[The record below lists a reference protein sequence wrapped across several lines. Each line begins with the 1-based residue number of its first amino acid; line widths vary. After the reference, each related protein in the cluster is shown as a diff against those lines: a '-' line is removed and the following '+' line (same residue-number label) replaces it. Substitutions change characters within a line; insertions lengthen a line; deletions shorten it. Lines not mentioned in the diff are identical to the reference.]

1 MRGEMWFGSCAV
13 LFAIGLASG
22 QAKKPDVVAK
32 LEGHRGGV
40 SSISYSAKGNR
51 IATGSGNGVVRVWDA
66 KTGELIV
73 RVDDNKH
80 GSARIT
86 NVAFSADGHFLSS
99 SSRTTVGAWDLA
111 DPKRLVLRYEDPYQT
126 DVNKLGT
133 VSGDGRL
140 VYFTGLENGVAVLRT
155 YAFGTRTIGN
165 VDLSPKLRPIAI
177 APISDPESALVAL
190 YCATGEK
197 GEVGAVALA
206 GLGETRVLTKDVPTP
221 QAGKPLSI
229 NFAPDAK
236 WLLAGNGANVVY
248 WAVPGSQVI
257 EGEPRVLPGNWY
269 VAVAGPKSRV
279 AVATIPEE
287 GKKVT
292 VKIFE
297 IAADAGS
304 AAKVIEAY
312 PSEIKRISALAF
324 SPDGS
329 ILAVGDDSE
338 GVVQLWAITK

>member
-1 MRGEMWFGSCAV
+1 MWFGSCAV
-13 LFAIGLASG
+13 LFAIGPASG
-22 QAKKPDVVAK
+22 QAKKPEVVAK

-40 SSISYSAKGNR
+40 SAISYSAKGNR

-80 GSARIT
+80 GSARVT
-86 NVAFSADGHFLSS
+86 NVAFSADDHYLSS
-99 SSRTTVGAWDLA
+99 SSRTTVGAWDLS

-126 DVNKLGT
+126 DASKLGA
-133 VSGDGRL
+133 VSGDGRV
-140 VYFTGLENGVAVLRT
+140 VYFTAIENGIPVLRT
-155 YAFGTRTIGN
+155 YSFGTRTIST
-165 VDLSPKLRPIAI
+165 VDLSPKLRPIAMN
-177 APISDPESALVAL
+177 PISDPESALVAL

-206 GLGETRVLTKDVPTP
+206 GLGETRVMAKDVPAP

-229 NFAPDAK
+229 SFAPDAK
-236 WLLAGNGANVVY
+236 WLLVGNGSKVVY

-257 EGEPRVLPGNWY
+257 EGDPWVLPGNWY
-269 VAVAGPKSRV
+269 VAVPGPKSRV
-279 AVATIPEE
+279 AVATMPEE
-287 GKKVT
+287 VKKVT

-297 IAADAGS
+297 IGADTGS
-304 AAKVIEAY
+304 TAKLIDEY
-312 PSEIKRISALAF
+312 PTEIKRVSALTF

-338 GVVQLWAITK
+338 GVVQLWALKR